1 MLDTLTKE
9 QFITLRAENKS
20 YTQIMKELQIG
31 KNSCIKL
38 NAELRHDIAAK
49 KAERIQELQ
58 QQYQM
63 AKEARIKKL
72 GSTLQRID
80 AALEMAD
87 FSEMAPERLL
97 DYKLKYER
105 ALKEEYVDPPAESAP
120 VEITPEGIAELQ
132 MDLLTRIKLGTT
144 SGQQAQLEIDVING
158 LQKSY
163 EDLTLSEKVEALKA
177 LLEDRSRIICK
188 DM

>member
-9 QFITLRAENKS
+9 QFITLRADNKS
-20 YTQIMKELQIG
+20 YAQIMEALQIG
-31 KNSCIKL
+31 KSSCIKL
-38 NAELRHDIAAK
+38 NAELKHDIALK
-49 KAERIQELQ
+49 KAERLQELQ

-63 AKEARIKKL
+63 AKEARIEKL
-72 GSTLQRID
+72 GSTLQRIN
-80 AALEMAD
+80 AALELTD
-87 FSEMAPERLL
+87 LSEIAPDKLL

-163 EDLTLSEKVEALKA
+163 EDLTLSEKVENLKA
-177 LLEDRSRIICK
+177 LLENHSRITCK
-188 DM
+188 DI